1 VQEFK
6 KNAFAAITVGIGGVA
21 LPLLG
26 GMGLSMLFGFETT
39 VAMYVGVLL
48 VVTSIGI
55 SVQTL
60 REMGKL
66 KSREG
71 TTILGAAVLLD
82 DILGVIVLSAVLGL
96 TVGESAGTGGIGHLV
111 FLIIKIA
118 FFLIIA
124 ALIGYL
130 FCQCCLNFFNGFK
143 FLKHC

>member
-1 VQEFK
+1 LAEIGIILLIFLAGLETNVQEFK

-21 LPLLG
+21 LPFLG

-48 VVTSIGI
+48 VATSIGI

-71 TTILGAAVLLD
+71 TTILGVAVL
-82 DILGVIVLSAVLGL
+82 S
-96 TVGESAGTGGIGHLV
+96 
-111 FLIIKIA
+111 
-118 FFLIIA
+118 
-124 ALIGYL
+124 
-130 FCQCCLNFFNGFK
+130 
-143 FLKHC
+143 